1 MTVETGGLLDLPA
14 VRERQSLREQVA
26 GALRDALVA
35 GEMRPGTVYSA
46 PALATRFGVSATP
59 VREAMLDLAKEGL
72 VEAVRNK
79 GFRVVDLSER
89 DLGELTEL
97 RGLIEVPTVVALAD
111 PGHAAD
117 LDRLR
122 PIAVQTVVAAEN
134 GDLLGYVA
142 ADLRFHLDLL
152 GLAGNTHLV
161 RVARDLRHRA
171 RLYGL
176 RARAERGLLTEP
188 AREHLGLLDAL
199 TRGDADATRRI
210 MDHHIRHVQ
219 GMWHGLGGA

>member
-97 RGLIEVPTVVALAD
+97 RGLIEVPTVAALAD
-111 PGHAAD
+111 AGHAAD
-117 LDRLR
+117 LDLLR

-199 TRGDADATRRI
+199 TQGDADATRRI
-210 MDHHIRHVQ
+210 MEHHIRHVQ
-219 GMWHGLGGA
+219 GMWNGVGGA

>member
-97 RGLIEVPTVVALAD
+97 RGLIEVPTVAALAD
-111 PGHAAD
+111 AAHAAD

-161 RVARDLRHRA
+161 RVTRDLRHRA

-199 TRGDADATRRI
+199 ARGDADAARRI
-210 MDHHIRHVQ
+210 MEHHIRHVQ
-219 GMWHGLGGA
+219 GMWNGIGGD